1 MDKQQILDILFTF
14 ANFAMTKLVYIIPSI
29 ILLGPSLIA
38 FIKSSISLIKRLK
51 DFDETEATI
60 VEFYDSIS
68 TNNRNSRSYFPILS
82 YEINNKTYIHKYT
95 LGIKNKKIGDKI
107 KIFYNTQNPEEI
119 RFKFLTFF
127 NPIISLMC
135 LSFSILFSIMMISE
149 MP

>member
-60 VEFYDSIS
+60 VEFY
-68 TNNRNSRSYFPILS
+68 NSMSNDGRRSYFPTLS

-95 LGIKNKKIGDKI
+95 LGIQNKKIGDKI
-107 KIFYNTQNPEEI
+107 KIFYNTKNPEEV